1 MMKTTQNEYRQKIS
15 CVLFLGENFGNSTID
30 TKWKSLNLKILSET
44 QTMKHSRR

>member
-1 MMKTTQNEYRQKIS
+1 MMKTTQNEYRQKKS
-15 CVLFLGENFGNSTID
+15 CVWFLCQHFGNSTID